1 VRKPRRLGHAQN
13 RASGARQ
20 RLPGQSTK
28 DEPVVTQQSLFK
40 ALTIAGSD
48 SGAGAGIQADL
59 KTFASLGV
67 YGLSVVTAVT
77 AQNTVEVAAIA
88 EVPEEVVIA
97 QIDTVLEDIGAHA
110 VKTGMLSSTP
120 IIQNAADRLEAWGI
134 KHLVVD
140 PVMVSKS
147 GAPLLQ
153 PDAIASLKK
162 DLLPLATIVTPN
174 IPEAE
179 VLTNRKISSP
189 EDAQEAARRISTFGP
204 SVVII
209 KGGHME
215 GPAVDL
221 VFADG
226 HFIPMEG
233 ERIDTKNTHGTG
245 CTYSAAITAFLAMG
259 IEKLESIRLAKRYI
273 ENALRQSY
281 AIGEG
286 HSPVNHF
293 AALPDE
299 ITNAI
304 ANATASR

>member
-1 VRKPRRLGHAQN
+1 MIHQVP
-13 RASGARQ
+13 
-20 RLPGQSTK
+20 
-28 DEPVVTQQSLFK
+28 FK

-59 KTFASLGV
+59 KTFASLGI
-67 YGLSVVTAVT
+67 YGTSVVTAVT

-88 EVPEEVVIA
+88 EVPAEVVIA

-110 VKTGMLSSTP
+110 VKVGMLSSTP

-162 DLLPLATIVTPN
+162 DLFPHATIVTPN

-189 EDAQEAARRISTFGP
+189 SDAEEAARAISAMGP

-209 KGGHME
+209 KGGHLD
-215 GPAVDL
+215 GPAIDL
-221 VFADG
+221 VFANG
-226 HFIPMEG
+226 EFIPMEG
-233 ERIDTKNTHGTG
+233 ERIDTMNTHGTG
-245 CTYSAAITAFLAMG
+245 CTYSAAMTAFLAMG
-259 IEKLESIRLAKRYI
+259 IDTIESIRLAKRYI
-273 ENALRQSY
+273 ENAIRHSFS
-281 AIGEG
+281 IGEG

-293 AALPDE
+293 APLPDE
-299 ITNAI
+299 IVQAI
-304 ANATASR
+304 ALATSLR

>member
-1 VRKPRRLGHAQN
+1 VINSSQIR
-13 RASGARQ
+13 
-20 RLPGQSTK
+20 
-28 DEPVVTQQSLFK
+28 

-110 VKTGMLSSTP
+110 IKTGMMSGIA

-134 KHLVVD
+134 PHLVVD

-153 PDAIASLKK
+153 PDAVNAFKK
-162 DLLPLATIVTPN
+162 DLLPLATVITPN

-179 VLTNRKISSP
+179 VLASRKIGSP
-189 EDAQEAARRISTFGP
+189 DDAQEAARAIAALGP
-204 SVVII
+204 GVVII

-226 HFIPMEG
+226 QFTPMEG

-245 CTYSAAITAFLAMG
+245 CTYSAAMTGFLAMG
-259 IEKLESIRLAKRYI
+259 IETMESIRLAKRYI

-293 AALPDE
+293 APLPSDIVE
-299 ITNAI
+299 AI
-304 ANATASR
+304 SRATSVK

>member
-1 VRKPRRLGHAQN
+1 MINSSQIR
-13 RASGARQ
+13 
-20 RLPGQSTK
+20 
-28 DEPVVTQQSLFK
+28 

-110 VKTGMLSSTP
+110 IKTGMMSGIA

-134 KHLVVD
+134 PHLVVD

-153 PDAIASLKK
+153 PDAVNAFKK
-162 DLLPLATIVTPN
+162 DLLPLATVITPN

-179 VLTNRKISSP
+179 VLASRKIGSP
-189 EDAQEAARRISTFGP
+189 DDAQEAARAIAALGP
-204 SVVII
+204 GVVII

-226 HFIPMEG
+226 QFTPMEG

-245 CTYSAAITAFLAMG
+245 CTYSAAMTGFLAMG
-259 IEKLESIRLAKRYI
+259 IETMESIRLAKRYI

-293 AALPDE
+293 APLPSDIVE
-299 ITNAI
+299 AI
-304 ANATASR
+304 SRATSVK

>member
-1 VRKPRRLGHAQN
+1 MINSSQIR
-13 RASGARQ
+13 
-20 RLPGQSTK
+20 
-28 DEPVVTQQSLFK
+28 

-110 VKTGMLSSTP
+110 IKTGMMSGIA

-134 KHLVVD
+134 PHLVVD

-153 PDAIASLKK
+153 PDAVNAFKK
-162 DLLPLATIVTPN
+162 DLLPLATVITPN

-179 VLTNRKISSP
+179 VLANKKIASP
-189 EDAQEAARRISTFGP
+189 DDAQEAARAIAALGP
-204 SVVII
+204 GVVII

-226 HFIPMEG
+226 QFTPMEG

-245 CTYSAAITAFLAMG
+245 CTYSAAMTGFLAMG
-259 IEKLESIRLAKRYI
+259 IETMESIRLAKRYI

-293 AALPDE
+293 APLPSDIVE
-299 ITNAI
+299 AI
-304 ANATASR
+304 SRATSVK

>member
-1 VRKPRRLGHAQN
+1 M
-13 RASGARQ
+13 
-20 RLPGQSTK
+20 
-28 DEPVVTQQSLFK
+28 TQHPIFK

-59 KTFASLGV
+59 KTFAALGV
-67 YGLSVVTAVT
+67 YGMTVITAVT

-110 VKTGMLSSTP
+110 VKIGMLGSIP
-120 IIQNAADRLEAWGI
+120 IIQNTADRLEAWGI

-153 PDAIASLKK
+153 PDAINSLKK
-162 DLLPLATIVTPN
+162 DLLPHATIVTPN
-174 IPEAE
+174 VPEAE
-179 VLTNRKISSP
+179 VLANRKISSP
-189 EDAQEAARRISTFGP
+189 EDAQDAARAIGQLGP
-204 SVVII
+204 GIVII
-209 KGGHME
+209 KGGHMD
-215 GPAVDL
+215 GPAIDL
-221 VFADG
+221 IFADG
-226 HFIPMEG
+226 KFIPMEG

-245 CTYSAAITAFLAMG
+245 CTYSAAMTAFLAMG
-259 IEKLESIRLAKRYI
+259 VEPIESIRLAKRFI

-293 AALPDE
+293 APLPEE
-299 ITNAI
+299 IIAAI
-304 ANATASR
+304 KTATTIS